1 VRVAVIPLP
10 GTAPWRLP
18 HEADA
23 GLRVEPVAPD
33 ATELPAGLDAVLVGG
48 PAHAGPAAGEVPK
61 ILVPIAAFAV
71 AGGPVIGIGRG
82 FQALCAASLLP
93 GRLSPLAEPAGAR
106 AAVLRVEGRP
116 TPFTGAI
123 AAGRLLRLRDARLEW
138 RYEHD
143 DPTAL
148 EQAGQVV
155 FRYVDEEGGV
165 TGAADPSGSV
175 RNIAGVCDPQ
185 GRVVGLAAHPVHP
198 FAALFAAVDGVRLL
212 DSLREHLADR
222 MRPVAP

>member
-1 VRVAVIPLP
+1 VRVAVILLP

-18 HEADA
+18 HEAAA

-48 PAHAGPAAGEVPK
+48 PAREGPMAGAPPR
-61 ILVPIAAFAV
+61 IMFPIAAFALT
-71 AGGPVIGIGRG
+71 GGAVLGLGAG

-106 AAVLRVEGRP
+106 TAVLRVEGQP

-123 AAGRLLRLRDARLEW
+123 AAGRLLRLGDARVEW
-138 RYEHD
+138 RYDHD
-143 DPTAL
+143 APGAL
-148 EQAGQVV
+148 ERAGQVV
-155 FRYVDEEGGV
+155 FRYVDAEGGV

-185 GRVVGLAAHPVHP
+185 GRVVGLAAYPGQPV
-198 FAALFAAVDGVRLL
+198 AALLEAVDGVQLL
-212 DSLREHLADR
+212 DSLRDHLEDLRASR
-222 MRPVAP
+222 R